1 MNLTNLNYL
10 VTFTLAAFVMGSGF
24 CRIVQID
31 MKAAQYR
38 FVAPILLFFVWGCSV
53 LLSLLAGDKVDW
65 FQPVGLLA
73 IAIYFWNGRKDWA
86 SGMPEH
92 YKRERRISQ
101 ARSIVVAARKLKLE
115 NLAIGGLVAVSV
127 GAAGVGATEGHGD
140 PLQIYSVF
148 VQPPVATAGR
158 TIEIKQTFRRVRVC
172 PGYATRF
179 IIDAD
184 TGLPAQTFAP
194 SPIGATAVGRKL
206 VDATV
211 VTLALDAN
219 LKPGRYFYK
228 SILYSQ
234 CEDSNYTKE
243 VGPAPFVISPAVV
256 PN

>member
-1 MNLTNLNYL
+1 MNLANLHYL

-31 MKAAQYR
+31 MKSAQYR
-38 FVAPILLFFVWGCSV
+38 FVAPILLYFVWGASV
-53 LLSLLAGDKVDW
+53 LLSLVAGDKVDW

-73 IAIYFWNGRKDWA
+73 IAVYFWNGRKDWVG
-86 SGMPEH
+86 GMPAH
-92 YKRERRISQ
+92 YRRERRISQ
-101 ARSIVVAARKLKLE
+101 AFSATVATRKLRLE
-115 NLAIGGLVAVSV
+115 NLAIGSLVAVSV

-140 PLQIYSVF
+140 PLQIYSVY

-179 IIDAD
+179 IMDAD
-184 TGLPAQTFAP
+184 TGLAAQTFAP
-194 SPIGATAVGRKL
+194 SPIGATTVGRKMID
-206 VDATV
+206 VTV
-211 VTLALDAN
+211 VSLTLDPG

-234 CEDSNYTKE
+234 CEDANYTKE
-243 VGPAPFVISPAVV
+243 VGPAPFVIAPAAVA
-256 PN
+256 N